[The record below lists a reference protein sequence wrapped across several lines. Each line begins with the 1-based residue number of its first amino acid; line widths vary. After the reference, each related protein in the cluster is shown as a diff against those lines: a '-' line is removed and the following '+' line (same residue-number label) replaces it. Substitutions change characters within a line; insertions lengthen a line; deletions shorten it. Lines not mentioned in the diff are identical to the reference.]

1 MKFNGIDFT
10 EIVDVYD
17 THGYDRE
24 VEILGYDPET
34 GIEYSAVA
42 MESCGE
48 IVEVFEDTII
58 EESSNAVD

>member
-1 MKFNGIDFT
+1 MKFKGIDFT

-17 THGYDRE
+17 THGHDRE
-24 VEILGYDPET
+24 VEILGCDLET
-34 GIEYSAVA
+34 GAEYSAVA

>member
-1 MKFNGIDFT
+1 MKFKGIDFT

-17 THGYDRE
+17 IHGHDRE
-24 VEILGYDPET
+24 VEVLGYDPET

-48 IVEVFEDTII
+48 IVEVYEETITT
-58 EESSNAVD
+58 N

>member
-1 MKFNGIDFT
+1 MKFKGIDFD

-17 THGYDRE
+17 THCHDRE

-42 MESCGE
+42 IESCGE

-58 EESSNAVD
+58 EETSNGVD